1 MGRTVNRMPTQVDV
15 PSGKDIKQYFF
26 NQYKWKG
33 INDDKNFLTSDQE
46 TFVDANNVYVDTEGL
61 LKSRPSLKIKTA
73 KYTNSG
79 VEYVLSNI
87 IDVWTFEYV
96 TVYQTLVDGIYYL
109 TFVNSKVKN
118 HIQVPLTY
126 LDANEESKTYKDVKL
141 IVADTKIFVFSEYA
155 FNYYDIKENIY
166 ANAVKFIH
174 IPVTSVVTDGLVNAS
189 VKVESPNV
197 LTTSYITKY
206 LYTSTENL
214 NFDNLVGKQVKV
226 EIDGITYNID
236 WQYNNQI
243 ALVSRYTGLSEYNFA
258 DEYILGKHGKGTPL
272 VCASETDSML
282 VCSYT
287 CTINETT
294 KKPIINWIIYHTV
307 DGIIFDKLPDIS
319 GVLGAPKLSRDGIY
333 CFVFKSDGP
342 YVYSVLKE
350 NGLKKYNSWTNLLKS
365 INESEYTALNLNLNQ
380 TNETGSY
387 FNQTTVVNGYFRDDK
402 VFAFTYGDNLTSKS
416 GDPRYYNLHCV
427 YSRGNEHIYR
437 KDIFNKIS
445 GSSYSLSPSVSSY
458 TTDPISFTS
467 TSFGVTSTTT
477 VNTSNNIPNRT
488 FSYSGNGKTATATV
502 TNLVYTNRSTI
513 NTLTGAVSWG
523 AATLTGHLRI
533 VDNENNVIADRNIS
547 FSRSNYAP
555 VTSNMGHITSYNSW
569 TSNDSYFTY
578 EIKSVSNGQQTSGPS
593 TIDLYKQTFKITA
606 KTISDSTADS
616 GTKVPAHNSSYFAY
630 TDGFMPNLYVG
641 FESDTNKISIAIDF
655 SATLLNVNPPYAPYY
670 RAIYHID
677 DAGTQVAEILSY
689 HTYGSDNTC
698 RAPIKDAC
706 IVNNRRYTFVR
717 LYLDTEHT
725 KYGIYVNT
733 IQLANNSDDV
743 ANAIINTQTKI
754 FEEAYTSLD
763 QYYNEMLVLS
773 DPQTYLLT
781 NKYLFDYLDYTSNTA
796 EYTPIPLLFEAKPIA
811 HYYSGNTKDCLY
823 IATENAVYANSTNN
837 VITVSELTE
846 GKVNYFLP
854 EHDALLSNYYF
865 SKDNKLYILSPA
877 VQLNV
882 NTDKTISEDKIDFE
896 WYLPEINKQEF
907 DFNITNLHAIS
918 DTEVAIFFEHSVSYV
933 NWDNDAQAYRYWK
946 SKLQTGCK
954 PGCDVLTTYD
964 GKYVVFTS
972 ERGLVALTSQEF
984 MATTEQAITY
994 LSDAIYS
1001 IFQEYITDSNSANEI
1016 KLFKQAYWI
1025 IAYKQDS
1032 KKMFILDVRN
1042 NSWWVFTLLYNTTKL
1057 IKYYD
1062 DIDALL
1068 NHNMYDFDKSEVN
1081 YYDNDGTKHKIHW
1094 FIKSQKL
1101 HFNATNYY
1109 KHIVNMTFISVHDK
1123 TLLEN
1128 ATFNASSLDCKLQIN
1143 SYRKQLDGNIGN
1155 DNEYTVVEYDIES
1168 ARTYVQRLNYSKV
1181 NEFQYLLSDNEET
1194 AISARIPLSLNNI
1207 TVKYKIG
1214 TQVR

>member
-1 MGRTVNRMPTQVDV
+1 MGRTVNRMPTHVDV
-15 PSGKDIKQYFF
+15 PNSKDIKQYFF

-33 INDDKNFLTSDQE
+33 INDDKNFLAVDQE
-46 TFVDANNVYVDTEGL
+46 TFIDANNVYVDSEGL

-73 KYTNSG
+73 KYTNSS
-79 VEYVLSNI
+79 VEYILSNI

-96 TVYQTLVDGIYYL
+96 TVYQTFVDEIYYL

-118 HIQVPLTY
+118 HIQAPLTY
-126 LDANEESKTYKDVKL
+126 LDANNNTKTYKNVKL
-141 IVADTKIFVFSEYA
+141 IVADSKIFVFSEYA

-166 ANAVKFIH
+166 ANATKFIH

-287 CTINETT
+287 YTINEDS
-294 KKPIINWIIYHTV
+294 KKPTINWTIYHTV
-307 DGIIFDKLPDIS
+307 DGITFDKLPDIS
-319 GVLGAPKLSRDGIY
+319 DVLGAPKLSRDGIY

-350 NGLKKYNSWTNLLKS
+350 GTTTYNTWTNLLRG
-365 INESEYTALNLNLNQ
+365 INESEYTNLDLNLNQ
-380 TNETGSY
+380 TNDSGSY

-402 VFAFTYGDNLTSKS
+402 VFAFTYGDNLTTTY
-416 GDPRYYNLHCV
+416 GDPSYYNLHCV
-427 YSRGNEHIYR
+427 YSRGDGHIYR
-437 KDIFNKIS
+437 KDIFNRLT
-445 GSSYSLSPSVSSY
+445 GSSYSLVPTTEDVA
-458 TTDPISFTS
+458 TDPITFNVTSEGATNITTVFTS
-467 TSFGVTSTTT
+467 
-477 VNTSNNIPNRT
+477 SNIADRT
-488 FSYSGNGKTATATV
+488 FSYSGNGKTATAYV
-502 TNLVYTNRSTI
+502 TNLVYTKRYT
-513 NTLTGAVSWG
+513 TDDLTGAISWG
-523 AATLTGHLRI
+523 TATLTGHLRI
-533 VDNENNVIADRNIS
+533 VDNENNVLADKDIS
-547 FSRSNYAP
+547 FSRNNYGP
-555 VTSNMGHITSYNSW
+555 FNYWKSD
-569 TSNDSYFTY
+569 DSYFTY
-578 EIKSVSNGQQTSGPS
+578 EIKSVT
-593 TIDLYKQTFKITA
+593 DLHKETFKITA
-606 KTISDSTADS
+606 KTISGNTVDT
-616 GTKVPAHNSSYFAY
+616 GLKLPAYDSSYFAH
-630 TDGFMPNLYVG
+630 TDRFMPNLYVG
-641 FESDTNKISIAIDF
+641 FDAVTNKISIAIDF
-655 SATLLNVNPPYAPYY
+655 DATLLKVAPNKPYY
-670 RAIYHID
+670 RGIYHID
-677 DAGTQVAEILSY
+677 DASADNQVAEILSY
-689 HTYGSDNTC
+689 YTYDSYNAY
-698 RAPIKDAC
+698 RAPIKDTC
-706 IVNNRRYTFVR
+706 IVNNKRYTFAR
-717 LYLDTEHT
+717 LYLDEEHT
-725 KYGIYVNT
+725 KYRIFVNT
-733 IQLANNSDDV
+733 IQLANDSDNV
-743 ANAIINTQTKI
+743 ANAIINTQRNI
-754 FEEAYTSLD
+754 FEETYTSID
-763 QYYNEMLVLS
+763 QFYNEILVLS
-773 DPQTYLLT
+773 DPQGYLLT
-781 NKYLFDYLDYTSNTA
+781 NKYLFDYLDYTSNTT
-796 EYTPIPLLFEAKPIA
+796 EYKPIPLLFEAKPIA
-811 HYYSGNTKDCLY
+811 HYYSGNKKDCLY
-823 IATENAVYANSTNN
+823 VATENAVYVNSTNN

-846 GKVNYFLP
+846 GEINYFLP

-865 SKDNKLYILSPA
+865 SKDNKLYISSPA

-882 NTDKTISEDKIDFE
+882 NTDKTISETKIDFE

-907 DFNITNLHAIS
+907 DFDITNLHTIS
-918 DTEVAIFFEHSVSYV
+918 NTDVAIFFEHSVSYV
-933 NWDNDAQAYRYWK
+933 NWDSDVQAYRYWK

-994 LSDAIYS
+994 LSDTIYNM
-1001 IFQEYITDSNSANEI
+1001 FQEYITDSTSANEV
-1016 KLFKQAYWI
+1016 KLFKQSYWI

-1032 KKMFILDVRN
+1032 KKILVLDIRN
-1042 NSWWVFTLLYNTTKL
+1042 NSWWVFTLLYDTTKL
-1057 IKYYD
+1057 IKYHD
-1062 DIDALL
+1062 DIDVLL

-1128 ATFNASSLDCKLQIN
+1128 ATFNVSSLDCKLQIN

-1155 DNEYTVVEYDIES
+1155 DNEYTVLEYTIES

>member
-15 PSGKDIKQYFF
+15 PSSKDIKQYFF
-26 NQYKWKG
+26 NQYRWKG
-33 INDDKNFLTSDQE
+33 INDDRNFLTVDQE
-46 TFVDANNVYVDTEGL
+46 TFTDANNVYIDSEGL

-79 VEYVLSNI
+79 IEYVLSNI
-87 IDVWTFEYV
+87 INVWTFEYV
-96 TVYQTLVDGIYYL
+96 TVYQTFVDGIYYL
-109 TFVNSKVKN
+109 TFVNSKVAN
-118 HIQVPLTY
+118 HIQAPLTY
-126 LDANEESKTYKDVKL
+126 LDANEKTQTYKDVKL

-155 FNYYDIKENIY
+155 FNYYDIKENVY
-166 ANAVKFIH
+166 ADAVKFIH
-174 IPVTSVVTDGLVNAS
+174 IPVTSVITDGLADIS
-189 VKVESPNV
+189 AKVESPNV

-214 NFDNLVGKQVKV
+214 NFDDLVGKQVSV
-226 EIDGITYNID
+226 EIDGTVYNIE

-258 DEYILGKHGKGTPL
+258 DEYVLGIHGKGTPL

-287 CTINETT
+287 CTIDETT
-294 KKPIINWIIYHTV
+294 KIPTTNWIIYHTV
-307 DGIIFDKLPDIS
+307 DGVIFNKLPDIS
-319 GVLGAPKLSRDGIY
+319 NILGSPKLSRDGIY

-342 YVYSVLKE
+342 YVYSVLE
-350 NGLKKYNSWTNLLKS
+350 ESGVKKYNSWINLLKN
-365 INESEYTALNLNLNQ
+365 INKDEYTALNLDLNQ
-380 TNETGSY
+380 INETGSS
-387 FNQTTVVNGYFRDDK
+387 FNQTTAVNGYFRDDG
-402 VFAFTYGDNLTSKS
+402 VFAFTYGDNLRSDS
-416 GDPRYYNLHCV
+416 GDPRYYDFHCV
-427 YSRGNEHIYR
+427 YSRGNGRIYR
-437 KDIFNKIS
+437 KDIFNRIVDD
-445 GSSYSLSPSVSSY
+445 LIPSPRTSTV
-458 TTDPISFTS
+458 DPIDFNTTS
-467 TSFGVTSTTT
+467 SGVADVTT
-477 VNTSNNIPNRT
+477 VFTSNNIRNIT
-488 FSYSGNGKTATATV
+488 VSYFFRVAGKVARATV
-502 TNLVYTNRSTI
+502 TDLVYTRR
-513 NTLTGAVSWG
+513 NTVNTVTGITSWG
-523 AATLTGHLRI
+523 TATFTGHLKI
-533 VDNENNVIADRNIS
+533 VDNEDNVLADEEIS
-547 FSRSNYAP
+547 FSYPNYDP
-555 VTSNMGHITSYNSW
+555 LGSKFNSW
-569 TSNDSYFTY
+569 TFDDQYFTY
-578 EIKSVSNGQQTSGPS
+578 RIETIGQGPTGS
-593 TIDLYKQTFKITA
+593 YKETFTITA
-606 KTISDSTADS
+606 KDIDGSTTIDV
-616 GTKVPAHNSSYFAY
+616 GTKLPTDNGSYLAY
-630 TDGFMPNLYVG
+630 TDNFMPNLYVG
-641 FESDTNKISIAIDF
+641 FESGTDKISIAIDF
-655 SATLLNVNPPYAPYY
+655 NATLLNVAPYAPYY

-677 DAGTQVAEILSY
+677 DAGSQVAEILSY
-689 HTYGSDNTC
+689 HTYGSYDDC
-698 RAPIKDAC
+698 RAPIKDTC

-717 LYLDTEHT
+717 LYLDEEHT

-733 IQLANNSDDV
+733 IQLAEDSNYV
-743 ANAIINTQTKI
+743 EKAIINTQTKI
-754 FEEAYTSLD
+754 FEETYTSLK
-763 QYYNEMLVLS
+763 QYYNEILILS
-773 DPQTYLLT
+773 DPQSYLLT
-781 NKYLFDYLDYTSNTA
+781 SKYLFDYTDYTSSTA
-796 EYTPIPLLFEAKPIA
+796 DYTPIPLLFEAKPIA

-823 IATENAVYANSTNN
+823 VATKNALYVNGTNN

-865 SKDNKLYILSPA
+865 SKDNKLYISSPA

-882 NTDKTISEDKIDFE
+882 NTDKTISENKIDFE

-907 DFNITNLHAIS
+907 DFNITNLHTIS

-994 LSDAIYS
+994 LSDAIYN
-1001 IFQEYITDSNSANEI
+1001 IFQEYITDSNSTNEV
-1016 KLFKQAYWI
+1016 KLFKHAYWI

-1057 IKYYD
+1057 IKYNN

-1068 NHNMYDFDKSEVN
+1068 NHNMYDFDESEVN
-1081 YYDNDGTKHKIHW
+1081 YYDNDGTKYKIRW

-1101 HFNATNYY
+1101 HFTATNYY

-1128 ATFNASSLDCKLQIN
+1128 ATFNVSSLDCKLQVN

-1207 TVKYKIG
+1207 TIKYKIG

>member
-87 IDVWTFEYV
+87 VDVWTFEHV

-118 HIQVPLTY
+118 HIQASLTY
-126 LDANEESKTYKDVKL
+126 VDANKEIHTYKDVKL
-141 IVADTKIFVFSEYA
+141 IVADTKIFVFSEHA

-189 VKVESPNV
+189 VKAENPNV

-214 NFDNLVGKQVKV
+214 NFDGLVGKQVKV

-236 WQYNNQI
+236 WQYNSRI
-243 ALVSRYTGLSEYNFA
+243 TLVSRYTGLSERNFA

-272 VCASETDSML
+272 VCASETSSML

-287 CTINETT
+287 CKINETT
-294 KKPIINWIIYHTV
+294 KTPIINWNIYHTV
-307 DGIIFDKLPDIS
+307 DGIAFDKLPDIS

-342 YVYSVLKE
+342 YVYSVLKDR
-350 NGLKKYNSWTNLLKS
+350 GTKTYNSWTNLLKD

-387 FNQTTVVNGYFRDDK
+387 FNQTTVVNGYFRDNK
-402 VFAFTYGDNLTSKS
+402 VFAFTYGDNLTSKID
-416 GDPRYYNLHCV
+416 DPRYYDFHCV
-427 YSRGNEHIYR
+427 YSRDNGHIYR
-437 KDIFNKIS
+437 KDIFNRIS
-445 GSSYSLSPSVSSY
+445 GSPY
-458 TTDPISFTS
+458 TYEPFTGTQKTQPVEFDTVTSGHNQQTITS
-467 TSFGVTSTTT
+467 TSSNISNKTFYYTENNGRTLTS
-477 VNTSNNIPNRT
+477 
-488 FSYSGNGKTATATV
+488 YL
-502 TNLVYTNRSTI
+502 TNLIWTDTDYPFDIESGFTK
-513 NTLTGAVSWG
+513 
-523 AATLTGHLRI
+523 LTGHMKV
-533 VDNENNVIADRNIS
+533 VDNENNIFTDTDFS
-547 FSRSNYAP
+547 FIKYRSIQTS
-555 VTSNMGHITSYNSW
+555 VTFDNN
-569 TSNDSYFTY
+569 YFTFELGSCMVASDVFQY
-578 EIKSVSNGQQTSGPS
+578 R
-593 TIDLYKQTFKITA
+593 FRATA
-606 KTISDSTADS
+606 KTISGSTADI
-616 GTKVPAHNSSYFAY
+616 GTRVPAHTGSYLAY
-630 TDGFMPNLYVG
+630 TDNVMPNLYVG

-655 SATLLNVNPPYAPYY
+655 SATLLDVYHLAPYY

-677 DAGTQVAEILSY
+677 DAGSQVAEILSY
-689 HTYGSDNTC
+689 HTYSSYNTC

-706 IVNNRRYTFVR
+706 IVNNRRYTFAR
-717 LYLDTEHT
+717 LYLNVSRTT
-725 KYGIYVNT
+725 YGIYVNT
-733 IQLANNSDDV
+733 IQLANNSDLAAD
-743 ANAIINTQTKI
+743 AIINTQTSI

-763 QYYNEMLVLS
+763 QYHNEMLVLS
-773 DPQTYLLT
+773 DPQVYLLT
-781 NKYLFDYLDYTSNTA
+781 NKYLFDYLDYTNNTP

-854 EHDALLSNYYF
+854 EHDALLFNYYF
-865 SKDNKLYILSPA
+865 SKDNKLYISSPA

-882 NTDKTISEDKIDFE
+882 STDKTISEDKIDFE

-918 DTEVAIFFEHSVSYV
+918 NTEVAIFFEHSVSYV
-933 NWDNDAQAYRYWK
+933 SWDSDAQAYRYWK

-994 LSDAIYS
+994 LSDAIYN

-1101 HFNATNYY
+1101 HFNAINYY

-1128 ATFNASSLDCKLQIN
+1128 AIFNASSLDCKLQIN

>member
-1 MGRTVNRMPTQVDV
+1 MGRTVNRMPTHVDV
-15 PSGKDIKQYFF
+15 PSSKDIKQYFF
-26 NQYKWKG
+26 NHYEWKG
-33 INDDKNFLTSDQE
+33 LNDDKNFLSVDQH
-46 TFVDANNVYVDTEGL
+46 TFADCNNVYVDSEGL
-61 LKSRPSLKIKTA
+61 LKSRPSLKIKTV

-96 TVYQTLVDGIYYL
+96 TVYQTFVDGIYYL

-126 LDANEESKTYKDVKL
+126 LDANEKSQTYKDVKL
-141 IVADTKIFVFSEYA
+141 IVADTKIFVFSEHA

-174 IPVTSVVTDGLVNAS
+174 IPVTSVVTDGLVNVSA
-189 VKVESPNV
+189 KVESPNI

-258 DEYILGKHGKGTPL
+258 DEYVLGKYGEGTPL

-294 KKPIINWIIYHTV
+294 KTPIISWIIYHTV

-319 GVLGAPKLSRDGIY
+319 GVLGAPKLSRNGIY

-350 NGLKKYNSWTNLLKS
+350 NNLKKYNSWTNLLKD

-380 TNETGSY
+380 TNVTGSY
-387 FNQTTVVNGYFRDDK
+387 FNQTTVVNGYFRDDG

-427 YSRGNEHIYR
+427 YSRGNKHIYR
-437 KDIFNKIS
+437 KDIFNRIS
-445 GSSYSLSPSVSSY
+445 GSSYNLSPIVSSY
-458 TTDPISFTS
+458 TTDPIDFAS
-467 TSFGVTSTTT
+467 TSSGVISITT
-477 VNTSNNIPNRT
+477 VATSNNIPDRT

-502 TNLVYTNRSTI
+502 TNLIYTNVSTL
-513 NTLTGAVSWG
+513 NTSNGAISWG
-523 AATLTGHLRI
+523 TATLTGHLRI
-533 VDNENNVIADRNIS
+533 VDNENNVIADRDVS

-555 VTSNMGHITSYNSW
+555 VTNNNGNITSYNSW

-578 EIKSVSNGQQTSGPS
+578 EIKSVSNGQQTGGSS

-606 KTISDSTADS
+606 KTISGSTADT

-630 TDGFMPNLYVG
+630 TDNFMPNLYVG
-641 FESDTNKISIAIDF
+641 FESDTDKISIAIDF
-655 SATLLNVNPPYAPYY
+655 NATLENAGVYAPYY

-677 DAGTQVAEILSY
+677 DAGTQVAEILSH
-689 HTYGSDNTC
+689 HTYSSYNTC
-698 RAPIKDAC
+698 RAPIKDTC

-717 LYLDTEHT
+717 LHLDAERTE
-725 KYGIYVNT
+725 YGIYVNT
-733 IQLANNSDDV
+733 IQLANNSDYVKD
-743 ANAIINTQTKI
+743 AIINTQTKI

-763 QYYNEMLVLS
+763 QYYNEILVLS

-781 NKYLFDYLDYTSNTA
+781 NKYLFDYLDYTSDTA

-865 SKDNKLYILSPA
+865 SKDNKLYISSPA

-882 NTDKTISEDKIDFE
+882 NTDKTISENKIDFE
-896 WYLPEINKQEF
+896 WYLPEINKQEL
-907 DFNITNLHAIS
+907 DYVITNLHPIS
-918 DTEVAIFFEHSVSYV
+918 NTEVAVFFEHSISYV
-933 NWDNDAQAYRYWK
+933 TWDSDVQAYRYYK
-946 SKLQTGCK
+946 SKVQAGCK
-954 PGCDVLTTYD
+954 PGCDVLTTFD
-964 GKYVVFTS
+964 GKYVIFTS
-972 ERGLVALTSQEF
+972 ARGLVALTSQEF
-984 MATTEQAITY
+984 MATTEQTINY
-994 LSDAIYS
+994 LSDT
-1001 IFQEYITDSNSANEI
+1001 IFSAYDEYINDTSLLNGV
-1016 KLFKQAYWI
+1016 KLFKHAFWI
-1025 IAYKQDS
+1025 IAYKPLS
-1032 KKMFILDVRN
+1032 KKLFVYDVRN
-1042 NSWWVFTLLYNTTKL
+1042 SSWWPITCPENVQKIIVYNDKPEALIVNTIMTL
-1057 IKYYD
+1057 
-1062 DIDALL
+1062 
-1068 NHNMYDFDKSEVN
+1068 DKSELN
-1081 YYDNDGTKHKIHW
+1081 YYDYDSEDNKISW
-1094 FIKSQKL
+1094 FIRSQKL
-1101 HFNATNYY
+1101 YFDALNYY
-1109 KHIVNMTFISVHDK
+1109 KHIVNMTFTSSHDK
-1123 TLLEN
+1123 Q
-1128 ATFNASSLDCKLQIN
+1128 SLDDANYDTNSISFKLQVN
-1143 SYRKQLDGNIGN
+1143 NYRKKLDGYIG
-1155 DNEYTVVEYDIES
+1155 DDEYTFVNYTVEA
-1168 ARTYVQRLNYSKV
+1168 ARTYVLRLNYSKV
-1181 NEFQYLLSDNEET
+1181 NEFEYLLSSDEEN
-1194 AISARIPLSLNNI
+1194 AISIPLSLNSI
-1207 TVKYKIG
+1207 TIKYKIG

>member
-15 PSGKDIKQYFF
+15 PSSKDIKQYFF

-79 VEYVLSNI
+79 IEYVLSNI
-87 IDVWTFEYV
+87 VDVWTFEYV

-109 TFVNSKVKN
+109 TFVNSKVEN
-118 HIQVPLTY
+118 HIQAPLTY

-258 DEYILGKHGKGTPL
+258 DEYILGSRGKGTPL

-307 DGIIFDKLPDIS
+307 DGIAFDKLPDIS

-342 YVYSVLKE
+342 YVYSVLKDR
-350 NGLKKYNSWTNLLKS
+350 GTKTYNSWTNLLKD

-387 FNQTTVVNGYFRDDK
+387 FNQTTVVNGYFRDNK
-402 VFAFTYGDNLTSKS
+402 VFAFTYADNLVFES
-416 GDPRYYNLHCV
+416 GDPRYYDLHCV
-427 YSRGNEHIYR
+427 YSRGNGQIYR

-445 GSSYSLSPSVSSY
+445 GSSYTYTPSTGTQKTQPVKF
-458 TTDPISFTS
+458 DF
-467 TSFGVTSTTT
+467 VTSGTYPQT
-477 VNTSNNIPNRT
+477 VTSTSNNISDKIFYYTGNNGRT
-488 FSYSGNGKTATATV
+488 LTAYL
-502 TNLVYTNRSTI
+502 TNLIWTETNYLSDTPSQSDF
-513 NTLTGAVSWG
+513 TK
-523 AATLTGHLRI
+523 LTGHMRVI
-533 VDNENNVIADRNIS
+533 DSENNIFTDTDFS
-547 FSRSNYAP
+547 FKENNLAAGASATFNN
-555 VTSNMGHITSYNSW
+555 T
-569 TSNDSYFTY
+569 YFKFELDYPQVAVDTY
-578 EIKSVSNGQQTSGPS
+578 QPR
-593 TIDLYKQTFKITA
+593 FRATA
-606 KTISDSTADS
+606 KTISGSTADT
-616 GTKVPAHNSSYFAY
+616 GTKLPAHNSSYFAY

-655 SATLLNVNPPYAPYY
+655 NATLLNAAPYAPYY

-677 DAGTQVAEILSY
+677 DAGDQVAQILSY
-689 HTYGSDNTC
+689 HTYGAYRRC

-717 LYLDTEHT
+717 LYLDEEHT

-733 IQLANNSDDV
+733 IQLAGDSDDV

-754 FEEAYTSLD
+754 FEETYTSLE
-763 QYYNEMLVLS
+763 QYHNEMLVLS
-773 DPQTYLLT
+773 DPQAYLLT

-823 IATENAVYANSTNN
+823 IATENAVYVNSTNN

-865 SKDNKLYILSPA
+865 SKDNKLYISSPA

-933 NWDNDAQAYRYWK
+933 NWDSDAQAYRYWK

-1123 TLLEN
+1123 TLLED
-1128 ATFNASSLDCKLQIN
+1128 ATFNTSSLDCKLQIN